1 VTRQN
6 LVELPDGEQVEGTRL
21 ILGGSAAPRLSFVS
35 AAAPAQ
41 QRRMHDAAIGLVA
54 DLFLRSAAV
63 DPARLVADF
72 SRAAYLLYQ
81 SLPPQGAATDAA
93 RAFLVVAGD
102 FLLAEALTLPQDV
115 DVQAQTRPQLG
126 TRTMPGFVE
135 WLAAQLPP
143 PIAMP
148 DGG

>member
-1 VTRQN
+1 
-6 LVELPDGEQVEGTRL
+6 
-21 ILGGSAAPRLSFVS
+21 
-35 AAAPAQ
+35 
-41 QRRMHDAAIGLVA
+41 MHDAAIGLVA

-81 SLPPQGAATDAA
+81 SLPPQGSATDAA